1 MNQYTAF
8 TIAQKQ
14 ADATRRPIVVL
25 VGKNAQAI
33 AIGPKLKP
41 QPGQSFKI
49 IRPTI

>member
-25 VGKNAQAI
+25 VGKGAKLI
-33 AIGPKLKP
+33 AMGPNIKP